1 MNNRLAPWRK
11 ARTILSVYVAQST
24 AYRAEL
30 LIWMLSGTLSFVMMA
45 LWIAQARSA
54 PGGQIGGFSPADFA
68 SYFVGTWVT
77 TQLLVVWVV
86 YELDFQI
93 RLGHL
98 SPKLLRPLDPIWEH
112 LSSHLADKLIR
123 LPFLVLIAAGV
134 LWLVP
139 GAHFTGDPLVYLAY
153 AALALLGFALRFLI
167 EYCIGLLG
175 FWTESTTSFQDL
187 LWLAYAALGG
197 IFAPLPL
204 YPEAVQRVAA
214 WTPFPYMI
222 GLPAGMLAGTASW
235 AQVGHGFLVLM
246 FWALGFFSL
255 RLALWRLGLR
265 RYGAVGA

>member
-1 MNNRLAPWRK
+1 MMTPWRK
-11 ARTILSVYVAQST
+11 ARAILSVRVAEST

-30 LIWMLSGTLSFVMMA
+30 LIWMLSGTISFVMMA
-45 LWIAQARSA
+45 LWIAQASGA

-86 YELDFQI
+86 YELDYQI

-98 SPKLLRPLDPIWEH
+98 SPKLLRPLDPLWEH
-112 LSSHLADKLIR
+112 LGSHVADKLIR
-123 LPFLVLIAAGV
+123 LPFLVLIAAVV

-139 GAHFTGDPLVYLAY
+139 GAHFTTDPLVYLAY
-153 AALALLGFALRFLI
+153 AALATLGFALRFLI

-175 FWTESTTSFQDL
+175 FWTDSTIAFQDL

-197 IFAPLPL
+197 IFAPLTL
-204 YPEAVQRVAA
+204 YPAAVQAVARF
-214 WTPFPYMI
+214 TPFPYMI
-222 GLPAGMLAGTASW
+222 GLPARMLSGTATW
-235 AQVGHGFLVLM
+235 AQVGHGFLVLAA
-246 FWALGFFSL
+246 WALGFWLL
-255 RLALWRLGLR
+255 RLTLWRLGLR

>member
-1 MNNRLAPWRK
+1 MTAWRK
-11 ARTILSVYVAQST
+11 GRALLAASLAAST

-30 LIWMLSGTLSFVMMA
+30 MIWMLSGTLSFVMMA
-45 LWIAQARSA
+45 LWIAQARGA

-77 TQLLVVWVV
+77 TQLLVVWVGH
-86 YELDFQI
+86 ELDYQI

-112 LSSHLADKLIR
+112 LGSHVSDKLLR
-123 LPFLVLIAAGV
+123 LPFLVVIALFV

-139 GAHFTGDPLVYLAY
+139 GAHFTSDPLVYPAF
-153 AALALLGFALRFLI
+153 AALALLGFVLRFLI
-167 EYCIGLLG
+167 EYSTGLLS

-197 IFAPLPL
+197 IFAPLTL
-204 YPEAVQRVAA
+204 YPAAVQTVARL
-214 WTPFPYMI
+214 TPFPYMI
-222 GLPAGMLAGTASW
+222 GLPARMLAGTATW
-235 AQVGHGFLVLM
+235 VQIGQGFVILVA
-246 FWALGFFSL
+246 WALGFLLL